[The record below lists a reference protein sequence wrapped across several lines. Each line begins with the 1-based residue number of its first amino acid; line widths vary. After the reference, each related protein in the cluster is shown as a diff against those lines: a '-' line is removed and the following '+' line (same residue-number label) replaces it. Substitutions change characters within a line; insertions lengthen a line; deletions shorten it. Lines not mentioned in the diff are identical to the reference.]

1 MDFDRG
7 VNPLWSCPGCWDQP
21 VGQDPSSGNR
31 GAAVREDRGGVP
43 PPVPYTAAVPQVA
56 GFPYAA
62 GFPQAAGAHP
72 LAELGAAS

>member
-1 MDFDRG
+1 MLGSAGRPG
-7 VNPLWSCPGCWDQP
+7 PLVREQ
-21 VGQDPSSGNR
+21 
-31 GAAVREDRGGVP
+31 GAAVREDRGGGP